1 MSNSSKASNESTT
14 APLRHWLA
22 QGQAWLADMQAAGLA
37 GAGMPLLAAGRA
49 WADEGAL
56 LGWGALAR
64 QMDGVLDPQLTPA
77 ERAAA
82 LLDIAVWVMTAQRL
96 QAGADQS
103 LP

>member
-1 MSNSSKASNESTT
+1 MSTATNENAE
-14 APLRHWLA
+14 APLRHWLE

-64 QMDGVLDPQLTPA
+64 QMDGVLDPQLAPA

-103 LP
+103 LL

>member
-1 MSNSSKASNESTT
+1 MSTAPNESAE
-14 APLRHWLA
+14 APLCHWLA
-22 QGQAWLADMQAAGLA
+22 QGQVWLADMQAAGLVGA
-37 GAGMPLLAAGRA
+37 GAPLLAAGRA
-49 WADEGAL
+49 WADQAAL
-56 LGWGALAR
+56 LGWSALAR
-64 QMDGVLDPQLTPA
+64 QMDGVLDPQLPPM

>member
-1 MSNSSKASNESTT
+1 MCC
-14 APLRHWLA
+14 APV
-22 QGQAWLADMQAAGLA
+22 
-37 GAGMPLLAAGRA
+37 LAAGRA
-49 WADEGAL
+49 WADQAAL
-56 LGWGALAR
+56 LGWSALAR
-64 QMDGVLDPQLTPA
+64 QMDDVLDPQLPPA